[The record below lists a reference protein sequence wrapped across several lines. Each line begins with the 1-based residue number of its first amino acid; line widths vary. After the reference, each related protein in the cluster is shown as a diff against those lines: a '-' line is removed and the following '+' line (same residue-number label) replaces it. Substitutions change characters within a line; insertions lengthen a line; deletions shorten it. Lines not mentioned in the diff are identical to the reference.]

1 MYVVEVDTI
10 NKISDL
16 LLAIQLP
23 YHGEPSQ
30 SLGVAGAVV
39 MDVAKRLAEW
49 KDQPPEQWF
58 TTANRYLPPGI
69 TGVVVIAIAY
79 QLATLTW
86 AFVPG
91 ATPTAAPAPR
101 VVLTSGSA
109 PVSDYSVLANSRL
122 FGEAAQQPQQPV
134 TPVIDAPDTTLSLT
148 LKGILSKEGDPNGS
162 VIIAN
167 SRNEEK
173 AYFVGQTIEG
183 ADGATLHSVFA
194 DRVLLNRNGRLET
207 LRLPK
212 ELTSAGGSAAGMASP
227 LPQAAPQQPV
237 TLRETITENATR
249 LADIVRLAPHVQEG
263 QVVGFR
269 VNPGRDRATF
279 EALGLQPGD
288 VVTDINGTVL
298 DDPSQGLAVFQA
310 LGEATQANVTVLRD
324 GVPQVIVIDTS
335 QLQGIQENR
344 E

>member
-1 MYVVEVDTI
+1 
-10 NKISDL
+10 
-16 LLAIQLP
+16 
-23 YHGEPSQ
+23 
-30 SLGVAGAVV
+30 
-39 MDVAKRLAEW
+39 
-49 KDQPPEQWF
+49 
-58 TTANRYLPPGI
+58 
-69 TGVVVIAIAY
+69 
-79 QLATLTW
+79 
-86 AFVPG
+86 
-91 ATPTAAPAPR
+91 
-101 VVLTSGSA
+101 
-109 PVSDYSVLANSRL
+109 
-122 FGEAAQQPQQPV
+122 
-134 TPVIDAPDTTLSLT
+134 LSLT

-183 ADGATLHSVFA
+183 ADGATLHSVYS

-212 ELTSAGGSAAGMASP
+212 ELSTSSGSPMAMASP
-227 LPQAAPQQPV
+227 LPQPAAVPP
-237 TLRETITENATR
+237 TLRETISENATR

-288 VVTDINGTVL
+288 VVTDINGTAL

-310 LGEATQANVTVLRD
+310 LGESTQANVTVLRD

-335 QLQGIQENR
+335 QLQSIQENR